1 MRAVV
6 AIRREYAS
14 DILGSEAHLS
24 TKLEG
29 APSILLSIGK
39 AAGMIPD
46 KRLPVIKIFLSVEI
60 IHRTG
65 GHGGPP
71 LSPQSFCCLLT
82 PFLVKIRVDDST
94 FPIKEPKFND
104 LRGRRAVR

>member
-6 AIRREYAS
+6 AVRREYAS

-46 KRLPVIKIFLSVEI
+46 KRSPVI
-60 IHRTG
+60 
-65 GHGGPP
+65 
-71 LSPQSFCCLLT
+71 
-82 PFLVKIRVDDST
+82 
-94 FPIKEPKFND
+94 
-104 LRGRRAVR
+104 

>member
-6 AIRREYAS
+6 AVRREYAS

-60 IHRTG
+60 IHRTVAREG
-65 GHGGPP
+65 AHFASKLL
-71 LSPQSFCCLLT
+71 LSPHG
-82 PFLVKIRVDDST
+82 FLVKIRVDDST